1 MCGGENRS
9 KMGEDVGIGHIFSSP
24 LISTMTSVE
33 KRVFLFKVKDS
44 LQGSDILCFVRSNK

>member
-1 MCGGENRS
+1 MCGGEKRS

-33 KRVFLFKVKDS
+33 ESSLFKVKDS
-44 LQGSDILCFVRSNK
+44 NCQEET